1 MKSACIRE
9 EERDKVLLVYFRN
22 KNTEAFLAALAF
34 YVMGYPDNKR

>member
-9 EERDKVLLVYFRN
+9 KETDKVLLVYFRD
-22 KNTEAFLAALAF
+22 KNTEALAF

>member
-22 KNTEAFLAALAF
+22 NTEAFLAALAF